1 MIHYTFR
8 IYRGYTCFLL
18 YIGIQILFFSHSI
31 LAQKVETGIDVLQ
44 ATSFSALHGKKIGI
58 ITNPT
63 GVNKNLESTIDLLDS
78 CSDVNVKVLFSPEH
92 GIRGDH
98 AAGETVGNYI
108 DKKTGLTVYSL
119 YGKQKKPTA
128 KMLEGLDALVYDIQ
142 DIGVRSYTYIS
153 SMGLVMEACA
163 ENNVEFIV
171 LDRPNP
177 MGGVKVEGGLV
188 DADEVSFVSQF
199 PIPYIYGLT
208 CGELAT
214 YLNQEKLLKNGISC
228 QLQVIKMKGWK
239 RNMTFEDTRLPWVPT
254 SPHIPNSKSAIYYAA
269 SGILGELYTIS
280 IGVGYTQPFELFAAE
295 WINADKLA
303 HNLNQLKIPG
313 VLFRPVHYKPYY
325 SVGKGTLLHG
335 VQLHFTDFQKAPI
348 SLIQFYVMQEC
359 HQLYPNK
366 NPFSICSP
374 SRLKMFDR
382 VCGSKKIRAE
392 FTKKFRVEDIEEL
405 WEVPQSFIET
415 SQKYYLYPSI
425 K

>member
-1 MIHYTFR
+1 MIHQLNRLTFR
-8 IYRGYTCFLL
+8 KFSYLF
-18 YIGIQILFFSHSI
+18 IGILIFSQPI

-44 ATSFSALHGKKIGI
+44 KNSFSALQGKTIGI
-58 ITNPT
+58 LTNPT
-63 GVNKNLESTIDLLDS
+63 GVNKNLESTIDLLYS
-78 CSDVNVKVLFSPEH
+78 CKDVDVKVLFSPEH

-98 AAGETVGNYI
+98 AAGETIGTYI

-119 YGKQKKPTA
+119 YGKQKKPTP
-128 KMLEGLDALVYDIQ
+128 KMLAGLDALVYDIQ

-163 ENNVEFIV
+163 ENNIEFIV

-177 MGGVKVEGGLV
+177 IGGRKIEGGLV
-188 DADEVSFVSQF
+188 DADQVSFVSQF

-239 RNMTFEDTRLPWVPT
+239 RNMTFQDTKLPWVPT

-295 WINADKLA
+295 WINADELA
-303 HNLNQLKIPG
+303 LHLNQLEIPG

-325 SVGKGTLLHG
+325 SVGKGNLLHG
-335 VQLHFTDFQKAPI
+335 VQLHFTDFQEAPV

-359 HQLYPNK
+359 HKLYSDK
-366 NPFSICSP
+366 DPFEMCSS

-382 VCGSKKIRAE
+382 VCGSKKIRSE
-392 FTKKFRVEDIEEL
+392 FCKNFLVEDIEEL
-405 WEVPQSFIET
+405 WNAPQSFIET
-415 SQKYYLYPSI
+415 SQKYYLYPCM